1 MCFHL
6 GSSLIHKD
14 IYANMLSFSFLA
26 LIFLSGFFYLGKSY
40 LEGIQGKA
48 RNIYEDKSY
57 SVNEIRDGC
66 LNVNATRDTFKSN
79 SYLFFSP
86 FKLT

>member
-6 GSSLIHKD
+6 GSFLIYKD

-26 LIFLSGFFYLGKSY
+26 LVFLCGFFYFGKSY

-48 RNIYEDKSY
+48 RNIYEDKS
-57 SVNEIRDGC
+57 
-66 LNVNATRDTFKSN
+66 
-79 SYLFFSP
+79 
-86 FKLT
+86 